1 MGSGI
6 GERTALWFVTPP
18 TMCIW
23 GAGTL
28 KRLGKVCGR
37 QGTPWLFT
45 ARGPLQSQAALSDS
59 LFLRQNTPE
68 SQLNRETVFQ
78 EMDKRFG

>member
-1 MGSGI
+1 
-6 GERTALWFVTPP
+6 
-18 TMCIW
+18 MCE
-23 GAGTL
+23 
-28 KRLGKVCGR
+28 R
-37 QGTPWLFT
+37 QGPPWIFT

-68 SQLNRETVFQ
+68 SQPNRETVFQ